1 MSAPCPY
8 LIPVR
13 CSEQEYREVVRERRD
28 GERLSDVIRRR
39 LRWQSE
45 SALAVEDA
53 GRPLSG
59 AART

>member
-13 CSEQEYREVVRERRD
+13 CSEAEYREIVRERRD
-28 GERLSDVIRRR
+28 GERLSDVVRRR
-39 LRWQSE
+39 VKWQSE

-53 GRPLSG
+53 DRPLSG
-59 AART
+59 AARA